1 MKRFTFAK
9 KEKLKSKILID
20 KLFTEGK
27 AVTVY
32 PLRIVYN
39 PEVFEDEVTFKA
51 TVSVSKKLHKKAVT
65 RNRIKR
71 LMREAYRTQKLNYFN
86 KSETQYALMILYLSK
101 DIPNFNLVEEKMEK
115 LLKKFEEATI
125 KTRTHEV

>member
-32 PLRIVYN
+32 PLRIVYR
-39 PEVFEDEVTFKA
+39 PENFEDGVRLKTA
-51 TVSVSKKLHKKAVT
+51 VSVSKKLHKKAVT

-71 LMREAYRTQKLNYFN
+71 LMREAYRTQKINYFN

-101 DIPNFNLVEEKMEK
+101 DIPDFNLVEEKMGK
-115 LLKKFEEATI
+115 ILKKFERATI
-125 KTRTHEV
+125 KTTTNEA